1 MNETF
6 PFLIERTKS
15 PFYFL
20 YVTVSLPFLRFDEWQ
35 SLAFLVVSLF
45 CKRIEIENKLR
56 YKKISVKG

>member
-6 PFLIERTKS
+6 PFLIDGQRVRS
-15 PFYFL
+15 IFL

-56 YKKISVKG
+56 YKKNIC